1 MGEFKVKTKEKA
13 PTGVNKSRIL
23 FTSGN
28 AVRRGVFVGMS
39 EALNMLQVNF
49 GCEEGNEGGG
59 GGSECLILKNPY
71 LSTKLEGGGDVETL
85 IRNGKSFYTAWT
97 NPVGPNPETMKAM
110 LQAEYGTREKRVE
123 KLRIKLSMA
132 YILVLGQCT

>member
-1 MGEFKVKTKEKA
+1 MT
-13 PTGVNKSRIL
+13 TL
-23 FTSGN
+23 
-28 AVRRGVFVGMS
+28 
-39 EALNMLQVNF
+39 
-49 GCEEGNEGGG
+49 
-59 GGSECLILKNPY
+59 Y

-85 IRNGKSFYTAWT
+85 IRNGKAFYTAWT
-97 NPVGPNPETMKAM
+97 NPVGPNPEAMKAM